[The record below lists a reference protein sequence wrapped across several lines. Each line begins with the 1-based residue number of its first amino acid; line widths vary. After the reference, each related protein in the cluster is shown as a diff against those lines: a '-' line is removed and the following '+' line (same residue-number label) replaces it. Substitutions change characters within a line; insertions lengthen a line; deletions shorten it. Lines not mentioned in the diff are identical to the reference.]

1 MDIESLNP
9 EQRTA
14 VTTDAQ
20 YVLILAGAGSGK
32 TKVLTTRMAWLIEQG
47 LVSPGGIL
55 AVTFTNKAAKE
66 MLTRVGSLL
75 PINTRAMWVGTFHGL
90 CNRLLRAHYRDVG
103 LPQSFQILDMQDQLS
118 SIKRLLKL
126 YNVDTEKFPPKDIQ
140 HFINR
145 CKEQGLRPHE
155 VVPRDNEEVR
165 CIELYELYQTQCDK
179 EGVVDFAELLLRSVE
194 LLKNNGPVREHYQR
208 RFSHILID
216 EFQDTN
222 DLQYQ
227 WLRLLAG
234 QHNAI
239 FAVGD
244 DDQSIYAFRGANVG
258 NMQSYEHDYA
268 RGNIIRLEQNYRSYQ
283 HILGAANL
291 LIEHNK
297 DRLGKKLWTAQ
308 GEGELVRINELND
321 DRAEAQWIV
330 DEAKSLMREGVEPE
344 QIAVLYR
351 SNAQSRVIEHAFF
364 SVGLPYRVYGG
375 LRFFER
381 QEIKHVLAYLRL
393 IHNLDDDTS
402 FLRVVNFPARGIGAR
417 TLENLGDAS
426 RQIGCSLALAIGAL
440 KGAPAAKLA
449 DFVALIQRLKEMAKV
464 LTLPDLIQQVM
475 HDTGLE
481 AFYQSERDGEDR
493 LDNLQELVNAA
504 QVFCVE
510 YAFSDTPAAQLV
522 TLSDNTG
529 SIEDEVPFQAPPEQ
543 VSALSEFLAHASL
556 EAGDNQAKAGEQA
569 IQLMTVHAAKGLE
582 FDVVFVAGMEQG
594 LFPHKNSIV
603 ANGGLEEERRLM
615 YVAITRARQRLYLT
629 GAHVRMMYGQTE
641 YTIRSQFL
649 DEIPE
654 EHTKWLSPRV
664 REASSFGGGF
674 ATHNRWGAESFSAGS
689 AEFLGESAQ
698 KSGYSTSSSSRDAR
712 HAATSGGVQVGDKL
726 FKVGQNVSHPKFGEG
741 IIISV
746 LGQGSEAQA
755 QIVFAKAGVK
765 TLALGIAK
773 LDIV

>member
-1 MDIESLNP
+1 MIDIQSLNP

-47 LVSPGGIL
+47 QVSPGGIL

-66 MLTRVGSLL
+66 MLTRISSLL

-90 CNRLLRAHYRDVG
+90 CNRLLRAHYRDAS

-118 SIKRLLKL
+118 VIKRLLKQH
-126 YNVDTEKFPPKDIQ
+126 NVDIDKFPPKEIQ
-140 HFINR
+140 YFINNN
-145 CKEQGLRPHE
+145 KEKGLRPQD
-155 VVPRDNEEVR
+155 VVPRDRDEAR
-165 CIELYELYQTQCDK
+165 CVELYELYQSQCDR
-179 EGVVDFAELLLRSVE
+179 EGVVDFAELLLRAFE
-194 LLKNNGPVREHYQR
+194 LLKHNVLIREHYQR
-208 RFSHILID
+208 RFKHILID

-258 NMQSYEHDYA
+258 NMHNYERDYA
-268 RGNIIRLEQNYRSYQ
+268 RGNIIRLEQNYRSVN
-283 HILGAANL
+283 HILSTANF

-297 DRLGKKLWTAQ
+297 DRLGKKLWTEQ
-308 GEGELVRINELND
+308 KNGELVRVNELSD
-321 DRAEAQWIV
+321 DREEAQWIV
-330 DEAKSLMREGVEPE
+330 DEAKSLIREGVEPN

-381 QEIKHVLAYLRL
+381 QEVKHVLAYLRL
-393 IHNLDDDTS
+393 IDNLNDDTS

-417 TLENLGDAS
+417 TLENLGDAA

-449 DFVALIQRLKEMAKV
+449 GFVEIIQRLQQSAN
-464 LTLPDLIQQVM
+464 TLPLTDLIQQVI
-475 HDTGLE
+475 HETGID
-481 AFYQSERDGEDR
+481 AFYQNEKDGEER

-504 QVFCVE
+504 QVFCTE
-510 YAFSDTPAAQLV
+510 EGFADLPATQLV
-522 TLSDNTG
+522 SLSAELVAD
-529 SIEDEVPFQAPPEQ
+529 DEGVFEALSPSVERM
-543 VSALSEFLAHASL
+543 SALSQFLAHASL
-556 EAGDNQAKAGEQA
+556 EAGDNQAKQDEKA

-582 FDVVFVAGMEQG
+582 FDVVFVTGMEQG
-594 LFPHKNSIV
+594 LFPHKNSLV
-603 ANGGLEEERRLM
+603 TDDGLEEERRLM
-615 YVAITRARQRLYLT
+615 YVAITRARHRLYLT
-629 GAHVRMMYGQTE
+629 AAGVRMMYGQTE
-641 YTIRSQFL
+641 YATRSQFL
-649 DEIPE
+649 DEIPD
-654 EHTKWLSPRV
+654 EHTKWLSPKV
-664 REASSFGGGF
+664 REGMLADMGS
-674 ATHNRWGAESFSAGS
+674 TWSAGS
-689 AEFLGESAQ
+689 RLYQGDSLGDSSTYHRLVTPERHTT
-698 KSGYSTSSSSRDAR
+698 KLLTSS
-712 HAATSGGVQVGDKL
+712 GVQVGDKF
-726 FKVGQNVSHPKFGEG
+726 FKVGQNVSHPRFGEG
-741 IIISV
+741 IIMN
-746 LGQGSEAQA
+746 LMGQGAEAQA

-773 LDIV
+773 LDIES